1 MALGTLSA
9 EMRPVMRAFKLA
21 VLVAALGSAT
31 PGLVA
36 AETAEKEVIGAKEF
50 QRSCQPCHGAGGR
63 GDGPVS
69 EFLNVKPADLTLI
82 RKNNDGLFPIFDV
95 IQIIDGT
102 TLVPVHGE
110 RAMPI
115 WGDRYLTEDGG
126 TYKGLTGEEG
136 VRLRILELLYYI
148 QSIQQ

>member
-1 MALGTLSA
+1 MALGTLSG
-9 EMRPVMRAFKLA
+9 EKRPVMRAIKLA
-21 VLVAALGSAT
+21 LVVAALISAT

-36 AETAEKEVIGAKEF
+36 AETPEKEVIGAKEY
-50 QRSCQPCHGAGGR
+50 QRSCSPCHGAGGQ
-63 GDGPVS
+63 GDGPMS

-82 RKNNDGLFPIFDV
+82 RKDNDGLFPIFDV

-102 TLVPVHGE
+102 TIVPPHGE

-115 WGDRYLTEDGG
+115 WGDRYLEEEGG
-126 TYKGLTGEEG
+126 NYKGLTGEEG
-136 VRLRILELLYYI
+136 VRLRILELLFYI